1 MSKSHWKDESRNS
14 LWWHWWKPWWSIYTW
29 QMNNTMWI
37 KQHTRHKRVCC
48 FLRCCCCVVRRVRT
62 WEEEEKLWAIPIS
75 RRPPGGHFI
84 NYFGLLTAH
93 SIQNLFW
100 TQFRVTTQSQSDG
113 YQPTNLGDDDSEN
126 APTTT
131 AIYSND
137 PPMAKKLIWKN
148 DFLWALSHFH
158 QLMAYTQQ
166 TPFFLSLLILSTRC
180 DKYYDVRTRTPETD
194 PRKKGRKR
202 LDGRKRQSD
211 ARDVVK

>member
-1 MSKSHWKDESRNS
+1 LGMMIVKT
-14 LWWHWWKPWWSIYTW
+14 P
-29 QMNNTMWI
+29 Q
-37 KQHTRHKRVCC
+37 QQ
-48 FLRCCCCVVRRVRT
+48 LR
-62 WEEEEKLWAIPIS
+62 
-75 RRPPGGHFI
+75 
-84 NYFGLLTAH
+84 
-93 SIQNLFW
+93 SIQMILQW
-100 TQFRVTTQSQSDG
+100 Q
-113 YQPTNLGDDDSEN
+113 
-126 APTTT
+126 
-131 AIYSND
+131 
-137 PPMAKKLIWKN
+137 KLIWKN

>member
-75 RRPPGGHFI
+75 RRPPSGHFI

-137 PPMAKKLIWKN
+137 PPMAKVDLEKWLSMSIVAFSSAN
-148 DFLWALSHFH
+148 GIHTANALFS
-158 QLMAYTQQ
+158 
-166 TPFFLSLLILSTRC
+166 LSVDIIDSVWQILR
-180 DKYYDVRTRTPETD
+180 R
-194 PRKKGRKR
+194 
-202 LDGRKRQSD
+202 
-211 ARDVVK
+211 